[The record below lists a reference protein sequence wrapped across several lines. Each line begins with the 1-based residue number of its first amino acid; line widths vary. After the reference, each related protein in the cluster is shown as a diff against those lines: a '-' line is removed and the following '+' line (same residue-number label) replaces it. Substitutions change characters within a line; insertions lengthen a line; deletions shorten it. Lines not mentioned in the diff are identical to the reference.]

1 MCAIVAA
8 MLELVGVP
16 RPNHSAGHRVAAP
29 ECRMLAARAYKR
41 GATPDPRVWMQTLVT
56 EHSQA
61 DKARGRAEPVGA
73 QTPTGRSLPHETTLT
88 AKARGGGCAKK
99 KTSPKKL
106 KT

>member
-73 QTPTGRSLPHETTLT
+73 QAPTGRSLPHETTLT
-88 AKARGGGCAKK
+88 AKARGGCAKK